1 MDTNSLRR
9 QEIIQNRAS
18 LLDTESVADTAVLLW
33 ALMAG
38 KIVAIVGESG
48 FNSLYAR
55 SIFLAQPTFPWL
67 AAGTRALPTPP
78 PGDHRFAD
86 LKTKLEG
93 QTAADARAANHLLL
107 ITFTDILAS
116 LIGEEL
122 TASILR
128 SAWGSD
134 ASQWAAKESKN
145 G

>member
-9 QEIIQNRAS
+9 QEIIQNRAP
-18 LLDTESVADTAVLLW
+18 LLNTDSVADTAVLLW

-38 KIVAIVGESG
+38 EIIPIVGESG

-67 AAGTRALPTPP
+67 AAGTRTP

-93 QTAADARAANHLLL
+93 QTPADARAANHLLL